1 LGCVKLHTD
10 YYKDKSLK
18 GLSLVWR
25 NDENLKTHTVDY
37 RFGFNGMEQD
47 NEVSGSGNSYD
58 FGARIYDSRL
68 GRWMSTD
75 PWEYKYAWQSSY
87 AYFKNS
93 TISTLNVLGMGGGDE
108 TEKGKPVEKSE
119 GPSSYANRHNMN
131 LKELALANPD
141 NFTGNIET
149 ENIEEH

>member
-1 LGCVKLHTD
+1 LGCLKLHTD

-68 GRWMSTD
+68 GRWMSVD
-75 PWEYKYAWQSSY
+75 PLQQDYQGLSPYQFVA
-87 AYFKNS
+87 NS
-93 TISTLNVLGMGGGDE
+93 PILLVDPD
-108 TEKGKPVEKSE
+108 GKKIII
-119 GPSSYANRHNMN
+119 H
-131 LKELALANPD
+131 
-141 NFTGNIET
+141 
-149 ENIEEH
+149 